1 MGEIE
6 MCEIGTAMKSVV
18 NLDSRQ
24 GQMKVHVIWQFIQY
38 THLLFPLDS
47 SHGAFRIS
55 AFLIPLLG
63 WWKLEERNILR

>member
-1 MGEIE
+1 MAEIE

-38 THLLFPLDS
+38 THLLFSLDS

>member
-18 NLDSRQ
+18 NLNSRQ
-24 GQMKVHVIWQFIQY
+24 GQREVHIVWQSIQY
-38 THLLFPLDS
+38 TPLLFPLDS

-55 AFLIPLLG
+55 AFLIPSLG